1 MKEYTTTRNEVEL
14 LIGYE
19 FFEEEPAG
27 EYSPSIPEYVKIVS
41 IKIPEQS
48 DFELVDLFN
57 PKVIQDLEEEIYEK
71 IEKE

>member
-27 EYSPSIPEYVKIVS
+27 EYLFIPEYVKIVS

-71 IEKE
+71 IEKD